1 MTKEQ
6 LVQRFGRAMAP
17 PPKLTVS
24 EWADQFRYLSSESGA
39 AAGKWRTLPFQRAI
53 FDAFSDPAI
62 HTIATMSATQMVK
75 TVTIENVLGFIID
88 RDPGPTLLIV
98 PRDLDGEKFSK
109 IRLAPMI
116 RDTPCLRTKVTEVKG
131 SRATNTLGYKAFPGG
146 HLTIAAA
153 GSPGNLAAL
162 PIRYL
167 LCDEIDKY
175 PASSGSEGD
184 PISLALKRTATFWN
198 RKVILCC
205 SPTVDGSSRIAKAF
219 ADSDQREF
227 FVPCHACGHM
237 QVLRWPQVK
246 WDNELFSKEARS
258 ASAYYE
264 CEQCG
269 GRWNDVER
277 WRAVE
282 AGRWEALAP
291 PCGVAGFHI
300 SELASPWKKLQEIV
314 LDFLSKKNDPEQL
327 KTFVNTSL
335 AETWKFGETPEW
347 EKIWQRREK
356 YPLGTVPRRALILV
370 AGVDVQYNRLEVEVI
385 GYAPNRESWSIWYE
399 IIPGDPANITPSGPW
414 ARLEQL
420 LQQDWPHEAG
430 GSIPILAMA
439 IDTGFQAHADGRP
452 APVYEFARA
461 HSQPAYGPAGT
472 AIRVPRTVI
481 PVKGNDDA
489 FKLISSVSA
498 TDAAR
503 KRQGV
508 RIWTIGTHWAKQ
520 EFYDLL
526 RLQPLDDGLFPPG
539 YCHFPDAYDKIY
551 FQGLCSERRV
561 VHASGKVEWQQDP
574 GVRNE
579 PLDLRVYCRAAA
591 DLCDLTR
598 LTPEQWAFLET
609 AVTRRAPAQVP
620 GYAQPTPPAPAQQQP
635 DYGAIRARE
644 YGSGP
649 APQARYVGRHD
660 VSNWLNR

>member
-1 MTKEQ
+1 MTRHE
-6 LVQRFGRAMAP
+6 LALRIARGWTP
-17 PPKLTVS
+17 PTKLTVS

-39 AAGKWRTLPFQRAI
+39 AAGKWRTLPFQRDI
-53 FDAFSDPAI
+53 FDAFSSPAI
-62 HTIATMSATQMVK
+62 HTVVVMSATQMVK
-75 TVTIENVLGFIID
+75 TVFIENVLGFVID

-98 PRDLDGEKFSK
+98 PRDSDGEKFSK

-131 SRATNTLGYKAFPGG
+131 SRTSNTLGYKAFSGG

-162 PIRYL
+162 PIRFL

-205 SPTVDGSSRIAKAF
+205 SPTVDGTSRIAKAY
-219 ADSDQREF
+219 ADSDRREYS
-227 FVPCHACGHM
+227 VPCHRCGAF
-237 QVLRWPQVK
+237 QALRWPQVK
-246 WDNELFSKEARS
+246 WDNDLPSKEARA

-264 CEQCG
+264 CEACG
-269 GRWNDVER
+269 ARWNDVER
-277 WRAVE
+277 WRAVDI
-282 AGRWEALAP
+282 GRWLPGAP
-291 PCGVAGFHI
+291 TCGIAGFHI

-347 EKIWQRREK
+347 EKIYQRRED
-356 YPLGTVPRRALILV
+356 YPLGRVPMRALLLV
-370 AGVDVQYNRLEVEVI
+370 AAVDVQYNRLEFEAVA
-385 GYAPNRESWSIWYE
+385 YAPNRESWSIWYE
-399 IIPGDPANITPSGPW
+399 VIPGDPADVTATGPW
-414 ARLEQL
+414 GQLERL
-420 LQQDWPHEAG
+420 LQRQWPHESG
-430 GSIPILAMA
+430 GTLPILAVA

-452 APVYEFARA
+452 APVYEFARL
-461 HSQPAYGPAGT
+461 HPQPHYSPAGT
-472 AIRVPRTVI
+472 VIRTPGTVI

-489 FKLISSVSA
+489 FKLISTVST

-503 KRQGV
+503 KRQDV

-526 RLQPLDDGLFPPG
+526 RLQPLEGGDFPPG
-539 YCHFPDAYDKIY
+539 YCHFPKAYEPVY

-574 GVRNE
+574 SVRNE

-598 LTPEQWAFLET
+598 LLPEEWAFLET
-609 AVTRRAPAQVP
+609 AVARRALVLAVP
-620 GYAQPTPPAPAQQQP
+620 PVPQPPVVTPPP
-635 DYGAIRARE
+635 
-644 YGSGP
+644 
-649 APQARYVGRHD
+649 PQERFIGRHD
-660 VSNWLNR
+660 VSNWLGR